1 MRGAVWY
8 MSFRKKSKGGMRKV
22 KGGLKKVKGG
32 LKKEPGLIHLTLIT
46 FAYNL
51 HSIWL
56 INSKASLLSII
67 KIITIAQIVE
77 TGRKRI
83 TTITTKNDVDV
94 LWFFWATSK
103 LNCWRIIVRWTLTN
117 SLKWT
122 QKVPE
127 HDTQLRSAC
136 ITQPHQT
143 STILQWLAYLT
154 QPFKVSTNNIFI
166 IKDSKAWSAGSES
179 WKEIKDL
186 WTNTT
191 SRREMK
197 RPPAT
202 SVP

>member
-1 MRGAVWY
+1 MNFFFFAA
-8 MSFRKKSKGGMRKV
+8 S
-22 KGGLKKVKGG
+22 L
-32 LKKEPGLIHLTLIT
+32 T

-56 INSKASLLSII
+56 INSKASLLLII

-83 TTITTKNDVDV
+83 TTITTKNDDV

-117 SLKWT
+117 SLKLT

-127 HDTQLRSAC
+127 HDTQLSSAC

-143 STILQWLAYLT
+143 STILQWLALSYSTFQDKHQQYLHY
-154 QPFKVSTNNIFI
+154 QGLQGLICRLWVLKGNQGSLDKHYFSERDEEASSHI
-166 IKDSKAWSAGSES
+166 SALKISLVC
-179 WKEIKDL
+179 K
-186 WTNTT
+186 
-191 SRREMK
+191 
-197 RPPAT
+197 
-202 SVP
+202 